1 MRIKHLLLF
10 FIFSIALSGLCA
22 GYSSQYGQYTQEQIA
37 QYQKDIME
45 PLIAGSVFNKKGIAA
60 INAGDLEGAYQEF
73 SKTATC
79 AEIARR
85 RMNESPDFERKAEAA
100 ILVDNLYAS
109 VNSLMAML
117 EIQVYND
124 YEKANRSSEK
134 AFSVDAVKTADMFL
148 DYANKAKN
156 GARYKEAE
164 FYTQKILYDS
174 NTTNEQ
180 KRVARLIQREI
191 SRKSR

>member
-1 MRIKHLLLF
+1 MKIKHLLVLF
-10 FIFSIALSGLCA
+10 MLMIALTGFCTA
-22 GYSSQYGQYTQEQIA
+22 NSSSQYTQEQIA

-45 PLIAGSVFNKKGIAA
+45 PLIAGSVFNKKGLAA

-73 SKTATC
+73 SKTVTC
-79 AEIARR
+79 AEIAKRK
-85 RMNESPDFERKAEAA
+85 MEESPDFERKAEAA
-100 ILVDNLYAS
+100 VLVNNLYAS

-117 EIQVYND
+117 EIQAYND

-134 AFSVDAVKTADMFL
+134 AFNVDAVKTADMFL
-148 DYANKAKN
+148 DYANMAKN
-156 GARYKEAE
+156 GKRYKEAE
-164 FYTQKILYDS
+164 FYTQKILYNS

-191 SRKSR
+191 YKNNR